1 MSQQFY
7 PQLQEQLYRRVLPN
21 GLTVL
26 VVPRPG
32 FSKSLAYFATNYGSI
47 HTDFILD
54 GEAVHAPAGV
64 AHYLEHKMFDLP
76 GMRDVSEEFAALG
89 ANVNAFTSY
98 DMTAYLFSCTENFDR
113 CLRLLLEFVSTAY
126 FTEESVAKEQGII
139 GQEIGM
145 NADNADTRV
154 FENLMNAMYAAHPIR
169 VPILGTVESIG
180 KITPEILHTCHRAFY
195 HPENMVLCVVG
206 DVDGESVAQMAKEI
220 LPIRKRPQVTCVDS
234 WPELMNGTS
243 RYVEQSM
250 EVAMPMFQLGFK
262 AEPIGDGEA
271 AVRQEIIGDLAAEA
285 VFGESS
291 QLYLELYEKGLID
304 SSFGGGFET
313 VQGMSMLTAAGDSE
327 DPKAVRDAIL
337 ARAHILCETGIPMAD
352 FLRMKRSALGR
363 RLRDLD
369 SFDSTCFRLCA
380 YHFSKF
386 DYFRFPGI
394 YQDVQE
400 QEIRDFL
407 RRVVTRERCV
417 LSVILPTEQEAY
429 DESQ

>member
-1 MSQQFY
+1 MNEQIY
-7 PQLQEQLYRRVLPN
+7 PQLGERLYRKVLPN

-32 FSKSLAYFATNYGSI
+32 FSKSLAYFATDFGSV

-54 GEAVHAPAGV
+54 GQAVLTPAGI
-64 AHYLEHKMFDLP
+64 AHYLEHKLFDLP
-76 GMRDVSEEFAALG
+76 GGRDVSEEFAALG

-98 DMTAYLFSCTENFDR
+98 DMTAYLFSCTANFEK
-113 CLRLLLEFVSTAY
+113 CLRLLLEFVSTPY
-126 FTEESVAKEQGII
+126 FTEQSVAKEQGII

-145 NADNADTRV
+145 NEDSADTRV
-154 FENLMNAMYAAHPIR
+154 FENLMGAMYACHPIR
-169 VPILGTVESIG
+169 VPILGTVETISR
-180 KITPEILHTCHRAFY
+180 ITPEYLHTCHKAFY
-195 HPENMVLCVVG
+195 HPENMVLCVVA
-206 DVDGESVAQMAKEI
+206 DVDPGLVAQMAQEM
-220 LPIRKRPQVTCVDS
+220 LPSQPRPQVQPLTD
-234 WPELMNGTS
+234 WPELIQCHTP
-243 RYVEQSM
+243 YVENTM

-262 AEPIGDGEA
+262 CEPIGTGEA
-271 AVRQEIIGDLAAEA
+271 AIRQEIVGDLAAEA
-285 VFGESS
+285 LFGESS

-313 VQGMSMLTAAGDSE
+313 VQGMSMLTASGDSD

-337 ARAHILCETGIPMAD
+337 ARAMTLAETGIPMAD

-380 YHFSKF
+380 YHFSDF
-386 DYFRFPGI
+386 DYFCFPQV

-400 QEIRDFL
+400 QEVRAFL
-407 RRVVTRERCV
+407 SRVITPERCA
-417 LSVILPTEQEAY
+417 LSVIRPAEQEV
-429 DESQ
+429 S